1 MRRKLKLL
9 FVYHFSDLSFSKG
22 KKATTPRR
30 GRSASRGRTQ
40 QQKSAPARSKS
51 RGRPKSRSNS
61 RNSKK
66 TEQKPE
72 PRQTR
77 SRSISKSQ
85 PVPKTVAPVTM
96 APRTETPKVVPPPRS
111 AVISPAPIL
120 PIPSSS
126 VTQSEV
132 IQNTPITK
140 ENGLEK
146 KSESIISN
154 LTLYTAVLIIFSLCL
169 WSLTQLAEKG
179 RTDILPGWWFTF
191 KRDNEQNLP
200 DPVSVAISSIS
211 VLVAKVSWKFLKNYQ

>member
-1 MRRKLKLL
+1 M
-9 FVYHFSDLSFSKG
+9 SKG

-30 GRSASRGRTQ
+30 GRSASRGRT

-66 TEQKPE
+66 TEPKPE

-77 SRSISKSQ
+77 SRSISKPEPKQ
-85 PVPKTVAPVTM
+85 VTPKTVSPPM
-96 APRTETPKVVPPPRS
+96 APRETPEVVPPP

-120 PIPSSS
+120 PIPSMASN
-126 VTQSEV
+126 QSEV
-132 IQNTPITK
+132 IQK
-140 ENGLEK
+140 K

-169 WSLTQLAEKG
+169 WSLTNLAEKG
-179 RTDILPGWWFTF
+179 RADILPGWWFTF

-211 VLVAKVSWKFLKNYQ
+211 VLVAKASWKFLKHYQ

>member
-1 MRRKLKLL
+1 MGSLKKTIM
-9 FVYHFSDLSFSKG
+9 SKG

-30 GRSASRGRTQ
+30 GRSASRGRT

-66 TEQKPE
+66 TEPKPE

-77 SRSISKSQ
+77 SRSISK
-85 PVPKTVAPVTM
+85 PEPTKVAPK
-96 APRTETPKVVPPPRS
+96 AVPPP

-120 PIPSSS
+120 PIPSMASN
-126 VTQSEV
+126 QSEV
-132 IQNTPITK
+132 IQNKPIRE
-140 ENGLEK
+140 ENDSVIPEK
-146 KSESIISN
+146 KSESIISS

-169 WSLTQLAEKG
+169 WSLTNLAEKG
-179 RTDILPGWWFTF
+179 RADILPGWWFTF

-211 VLVAKVSWKFLKNYQ
+211 VLVAKASWKFLKHYQ

>member
-1 MRRKLKLL
+1 MGSLKKTIM
-9 FVYHFSDLSFSKG
+9 SKG

-30 GRSASRGRTQ
+30 G
-40 QQKSAPARSKS
+40 RSKS

-66 TEQKPE
+66 TEPKPE

-77 SRSISKSQ
+77 SRSISK
-85 PVPKTVAPVTM
+85 PEPTKV
-96 APRTETPKVVPPPRS
+96 APRTVSSSMPPQETPEAVPPP

-120 PIPSSS
+120 PIPSMASN
-126 VTQSEV
+126 QSEV
-132 IQNTPITK
+132 IQNKPIRE
-140 ENGLEK
+140 ENDSVIPEK
-146 KSESIISN
+146 KSESIISS

-169 WSLTQLAEKG
+169 WSLTNLAEKG
-179 RTDILPGWWFTF
+179 RADILPGWWFTF

-211 VLVAKVSWKFLKNYQ
+211 VLVAKASWKFLKH

>member
-1 MRRKLKLL
+1 M
-9 FVYHFSDLSFSKG
+9 SKG

-40 QQKSAPARSKS
+40 QKSAPVRSKS

-66 TEQKPE
+66 TEPKPQ

-77 SRSISKSQ
+77 SRSISKPEQ
-85 PVPKTVAPVTM
+85 KQVTPKTVSPTM
-96 APRTETPKVVPPPRS
+96 ATRESPQ
-111 AVISPAPIL
+111 AVITPAPIL
-120 PIPSSS
+120 PIPSMASN
-126 VTQSEV
+126 QSEV
-132 IQNTPITK
+132 IQNEPIRE
-140 ENGLEK
+140 ENGPVIPEK
-146 KSESIISN
+146 KSESIISS

-169 WSLTQLAEKG
+169 WSLTNLAEKG
-179 RTDILPGWWFTF
+179 RADVLPGWWFTF

-211 VLVAKVSWKFLKNYQ
+211 VLAAKASWKFLKHYQ

>member
-1 MRRKLKLL
+1 MGFKKTIM
-9 FVYHFSDLSFSKG
+9 SKG

-30 GRSASRGRTQ
+30 GRSASRGRT

-66 TEQKPE
+66 TEPKPQ

-77 SRSISKSQ
+77 SRSISKPKPKQ
-85 PVPKTVAPVTM
+85 VTPKTVSPPM
-96 APRTETPKVVPPPRS
+96 APRETPEVVPPP

-120 PIPSSS
+120 PIPSMASN
-126 VTQSEV
+126 QSEV
-132 IQNTPITK
+132 IQNEPIRE
-140 ENGLEK
+140 ENGPVIPEK
-146 KSESIISN
+146 KSESIISS
-154 LTLYTAVLIIFSLCL
+154 LTLYTAVLIVFSLCL
-169 WSLTQLAEKG
+169 WSLTNLTEKG
-179 RTDILPGWWFTF
+179 RVDILPGWWFTF

-211 VLVAKVSWKFLKNYQ
+211 VLVAKASWKLLKHYQ

>member
-1 MRRKLKLL
+1 MGFKKTIM
-9 FVYHFSDLSFSKG
+9 SKG

-30 GRSASRGRTQ
+30 GRSASRGRT

-66 TEQKPE
+66 TEPKPQ

-77 SRSISKSQ
+77 SRSISKPEPKQ
-85 PVPKTVAPVTM
+85 VTPKTVSPPM
-96 APRTETPKVVPPPRS
+96 APRETPEVVPPP

-120 PIPSSS
+120 PILSMASN
-126 VTQSEV
+126 QSEV
-132 IQNTPITK
+132 IQNEPIRE
-140 ENGLEK
+140 ENGPVIPEK
-146 KSESIISN
+146 KSESIISS

-169 WSLTQLAEKG
+169 WSLTNLAEKG
-179 RTDILPGWWFTF
+179 RADILPGWWFTF

-211 VLVAKVSWKFLKNYQ
+211 VLVAKASWKLLKHYQ